1 MERNKKEVYHVGPLT
16 EGKRNIISA
25 LMDEYEIKT
34 AEDIQDALK
43 DLLGG
48 TIRSMMESEMT
59 DHLGYPKSARSHS
72 ENCRNGSKTKT
83 VRSKYGEFEV
93 DVPKDR
99 NGTFE
104 PQIVKNRQKDI
115 SRIDDKIIS
124 MYAKGLTTRQ
134 ISEQIED
141 IYGFACSESF
151 ISDVTDKTLK
161 DIDEWQHRPLNSVYP
176 IVFIDACHFSVR
188 DNGMVRKLAAYVML
202 GINSEGFKEI
212 ISLSIGEN
220 ESAKYWLGVL
230 NELKNRGVKDM
241 MILCADGLRGIQEAV
256 TTAFPKTEYQRCIVH
271 MVRNTLKH
279 VYYKDMKPFAAD
291 LKTIYY
297 AESEKAGRTALDKV
311 SEKWGQKYPYTM
323 KRWYDNWDALCLIFK
338 FSMETRKIIYTT
350 NAIESVN
357 STYKKLNRQR
367 SVFPSSTALLKAL
380 YLSTLQITK
389 KWRQALKNWG
399 SIYGEFSIIYE
410 GRMPE

>member
-1 MERNKKEVYHVGPLT
+1 MARKKKEVYHVETLT
-16 EGKRNIISA
+16 EGKGSIISA
-25 LMDEYEIKT
+25 LMDKNEIKT
-34 AEDIQDALK
+34 AEDIQK
-43 DLLGG
+43 
-48 TIRSMMESEMT
+48 
-59 DHLGYPKSARSHS
+59 
-72 ENCRNGSKTKT
+72 
-83 VRSKYGEFEV
+83 
-93 DVPKDR
+93 
-99 NGTFE
+99 
-104 PQIVKNRQKDI
+104 
-115 SRIDDKIIS
+115 
-124 MYAKGLTTRQ
+124 
-134 ISEQIED
+134 
-141 IYGFACSESF
+141 
-151 ISDVTDKTLK
+151 
-161 DIDEWQHRPLNSVYP
+161 
-176 IVFIDACHFSVR
+176 
-188 DNGMVRKLAAYVML
+188 
-202 GINSEGFKEI
+202 I

-220 ESAKYWLGVL
+220 ESAKYWLSVL

-271 MVRNTLKH
+271 MVRNTFKH
-279 VYYKDMKPFAAD
+279 VYYKDMKPFATD

-311 SEKWGQKYPYTM
+311 SEKWGQKYPYAR
-323 KRWYDNWDALCLIFK
+323 KRWYDNWDALCPIFK
-338 FSMETRKIIYTT
+338 FSMETRKIIYTS

-399 SIYGEFSIIYE
+399 GIYGEFSIIYE